1 MLAIAVSLGVDAD
14 SVDADAPDFG
24 LAGKDVSR
32 RRLGRLAAQAD
43 ALERMRLF
51 RPTQW
56 ARLVF
61 EELESERRVTLDS
74 RLPIADRERIL

>member
-1 MLAIAVSLGVDAD
+1 M
-14 SVDADAPDFG
+14 DADAPDFG
-24 LAGKDVSR
+24 LAGVAISR

-61 EELESERRVTLDS
+61 EELESERRVSLDS
-74 RLPIADRERIL
+74 RLPVETVKGFFSDVVNHQEVF